1 MLAYMPCQ
9 LGQAKV
15 VVGLTTA
22 KTNTNGMP
30 LFTDS
35 KTLYIT
41 KRGVITCKKYRDIV
55 PDGVVLCEKRPAHT
69 RTGIS
74 GKMEKQRGLGIR

>member
-1 MLAYMPCQ
+1 M
-9 LGQAKV
+9 